1 MALVSWKTARITR
14 QGLALLERG
23 EWLTDEVMTFW
34 LEYFSTAAPPDGL
47 GQPQDVLV
55 MDPVLGNL
63 IVFEEDPEDL
73 KDLIDSL
80 ELPQKRLIVVPVP
93 DRQDKG
99 GQGKYQGVH
108 WALLALARDGEELR
122 GSYYDSMGTGNL
134 HTAQLLASKLALKT
148 EVRVA
153 PAGKQQNACDCG
165 VFALLFAEALCR
177 DKDPKD
183 VTQAQAEAA
192 RKHMAS
198 HIWRLAKPCF
208 F

>member
-63 IVFEEDPEDL
+63 IVFEED
-73 KDLIDSL
+73 
-80 ELPQKRLIVVPVP
+80 
-93 DRQDKG
+93 KG
-99 GQGKYQGVH
+99 GRGKYEGVH

-134 HTAQLLASKLALKT
+134 HTAQLLAAKLAPKT

-198 HIWRLAKPCF
+198 HIWRLAKP
-208 F
+208 